1 MKVVVDTNGFLA
13 AIPSKGRNKWLYHAF
28 VSEKFIWVLSNE
40 IIEEYTEQVGEKFS
54 SITADFVMSSLLTS
68 ANHLRY
74 EPSYKWQLVE
84 QDPDDNKFVDC
95 AIGVNADYLVSDDR
109 HIRNLLKVKDLFPP
123 VPIVSFK
130 EFKRI
135 LKLL

>member
-1 MKVVVDTNGFLA
+1 MVFWQQYPLKDAINGFITLLCQR
-13 AIPSKGRNKWLYHAF
+13 SLFGF
-28 VSEKFIWVLSNE
+28 LSNE

-130 EFKRI
+130 EFKQI
-135 LKLL
+135 LKLV